1 MSVANQ
7 THLQV
12 TGPRQAVV
20 HFFHVLKT
28 GGTSLTHVL
37 EARFPQSEV
46 CPARLLS
53 QLVQLSPDIL
63 GHYKL
68 FTGHFGHN
76 LKRFVRRPIKH
87 ITLVRDPVAH
97 VISIY
102 HHFRRDPSHPLYE
115 KIHRQEMSLA
125 DFVRDDD
132 AIPFVHNPQSFHFG
146 FWHQVWNPETM
157 LRAMQAGP
165 AAALEVRKTQH
176 AQFRTALSWRLL
188 EEVFADLNSFA
199 FVGITEQMEASGQL
213 LAYTFGWRDFG
224 PIPFL
229 NASKDATGRHGISP
243 PTLSVIRDLTRWDA
257 ELYNYARDLFARRT
271 RQMLQDLDEQHVY
284 RIDSAHHQPRALAW
298 PANFGTAQTA
308 MGEPNR

>member
-12 TGPRQAVV
+12 AAPRQPVV

-37 EARFPQSEV
+37 EARFPQNEV

-63 GHYKL
+63 GRYKL

-97 VISIY
+97 VVSIY

-115 KIHRQEMSLA
+115 RIHRQEMSLS
-125 DFVRDDD
+125 DFVRNDD
-132 AIPFVHNPQSFHFG
+132 AIPFVHNPQLFHLG
-146 FWHQVWNPETM
+146 FWHRVWDPETM

-165 AAALEVRKTQH
+165 PAALEVRKAQDT
-176 AQFRTALSWRLL
+176 QFRAALSTRLL
-188 EEVFADLNSFA
+188 EEAIADLNGFA
-199 FVGITEQMEASGQL
+199 FVGITEQMEVSGQL
-213 LAYTFGWRDFG
+213 LAHTFGWRDFG

-229 NASKDATGRHGISP
+229 NTSTESRGRQGISTS
-243 PTLSVIRDLTRWDA
+243 TLSVIRDLTRWDA
-257 ELYNYARDLFARRT
+257 DLYAYAQGLFARRI
-271 RQMLQDLDEQHVY
+271 RLMLNDSGDERTY
-284 RIDSAHHQPRALAW
+284 RIDSAHLRPRAA
-298 PANFGTAQTA
+298 A
-308 MGEPNR
+308 